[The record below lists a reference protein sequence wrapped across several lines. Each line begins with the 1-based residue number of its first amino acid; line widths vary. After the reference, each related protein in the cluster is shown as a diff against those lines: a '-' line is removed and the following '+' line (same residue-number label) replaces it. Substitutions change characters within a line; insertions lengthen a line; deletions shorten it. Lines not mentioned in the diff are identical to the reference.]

1 MTSRQLPEPDTIAAV
16 ATPPGS
22 GGVGIVRLSGPRAAQ
37 VARTLFRPAAASFR
51 DFTPRQLH
59 HGRLVSPAHHDD
71 PESLENEDIL
81 DEVLAVLM
89 PGPNSF
95 TGEDVVEFHC
105 HGGRAILAAVLETVL
120 AQGCRLAERGEFTRR
135 AFLNGRLDLS
145 QAEAVAEAIA
155 APGRE
160 GLRLAQARLS
170 GRLGRQIDELR
181 ARLLAC
187 KQLLCLALD
196 FPEDDVEEASPDELD
211 AQLAPVEQ
219 AIHGLLAGYERARA
233 WREGVLAVL
242 AGLVNA
248 GKSSLLNALLGFE
261 RAIVTPE
268 PGTTRDYLE
277 EPLLLHGLP
286 VRLVDTAGLR
296 ETGDI
301 VERQGLERSRDL
313 AAQADIV
320 LLVHDAT
327 LPLQPQERELLS
339 TLRPEGVLALCNKA
353 DLLPQGAA
361 PAAMQ
366 ELRNLGVE
374 ALACSAASGA
384 GLEELATRLQQRL
397 AGAPPSGEL
406 APNLRQSRAL
416 ALALEE
422 LAALRKE
429 LAQGQPYD
437 LLDVR
442 LEAVLRHLAGITGEI
457 CPDEVLDGI
466 FQQFCIGK

>member
-1 MTSRQLPEPDTIAAV
+1 MTSRQHPEPDTIAAV

-22 GGVGIVRLSGPRAAQ
+22 GGVGIVRLSGPGARQ
-37 VARTLFRPAAASFR
+37 VARILFRPSATGFH
-51 DFTPRQLH
+51 DFIPRQLH
-59 HGRLVSPAHHDD
+59 HGRLVSPAPRDA
-71 PESLENEDIL
+71 PRSPENEDIL

-89 PGPNSF
+89 PGPNSY

-105 HGGRAILAAVLETVL
+105 HGGRAILAAVLEAVL

-181 ARLLAC
+181 SRLLAC

-196 FPEDDVEEASPDELD
+196 FPEDDLEEASPDELD
-211 AQLAPVEQ
+211 AHLEPVEQ
-219 AIHGLLAGYERARA
+219 TIRRLMAGYERARA

-242 AGLVNA
+242 AGRVNA

-277 EPLLLHGLP
+277 EPLLLDGLP

-327 LPLQPQERELLS
+327 LSLQPEERELLAG
-339 TLRPEGVLALCNKA
+339 LRPEGVLALCNKA
-353 DLLPQGAA
+353 DLLPPGAVSE
-361 PAAMQ
+361 AMD
-366 ELRNLGVE
+366 ELQNLGVE
-374 ALACSAASGA
+374 VLACSAASGA

-416 ALALEE
+416 AQALEE
-422 LAALRKE
+422 LAALRRE
-429 LAQGQPYD
+429 LAQGLPYD

-442 LEAVLRHLAGITGEI
+442 LEAALRHLAGITGEI